1 MVPGTL
7 KYESLISKLSIQM
20 AYTKFSQDWLY
31 KVLVS
36 KKELKKLQS
45 LRQMDDT
52 QETDGNRSPT
62 HLTRP
67 SYIPYFKEQVFC
79 INRK

>member
-1 MVPGTL
+1 
-7 KYESLISKLSIQM
+7 M

-36 KKELKKLQS
+36 KKELKMLQS

-67 SYIPYFKEQVFC
+67 SYNPYFKEQVFC

>member
-1 MVPGTL
+1 
-7 KYESLISKLSIQM
+7 M

-36 KKELKKLQS
+36 KKELKMLQS

-67 SYIPYFKEQVFC
+67 SDIPYFKEQVFC

>member
-1 MVPGTL
+1 
-7 KYESLISKLSIQM
+7 M

-36 KKELKKLQS
+36 KKELKMLQI

-67 SYIPYFKEQVFC
+67 SYIASTGSNMHISTKDSMSF
-79 INRK
+79 IL